1 MLLLYFLLFTR
12 GWWGGGTW
20 RSRHTFTP
28 PLLHRVTTRPLT
40 PTSSSAW
47 SPITGNTMYRLSDS
61 NLFTSDSQGRY
72 IRLAH
77 RMDTARL
84 QWSSPYS
91 DWFLGVNKKPS
102 GSPVVC
108 HRLNGNGNPPKA
120 KDQPVSR
127 LLYSII

>member
-1 MLLLYFLLFTR
+1 MVGDGRYRVDTPSPPPSTQGHYPTLNTDQLLSLV
-12 GWWGGGTW
+12 
-20 RSRHTFTP
+20 P
-28 PLLHRVTTRPLT
+28 NK
-40 PTSSSAW
+40 TS
-47 SPITGNTMYRLSDS
+47 NTMYRLSDS

-77 RMDTARL
+77 RMNTARL